1 MSIRNP
7 KQALYEQFAIVAKAL
22 GHPQR
27 LELIE
32 HLAQG
37 PRSVEA
43 LAMKLGLPIANVSQ
57 HLQTLRRAG
66 LLTAERDG
74 KFVNYR
80 LADDSGLAAF
90 ASVRTVA
97 ERHLAEVDRIVRG
110 YFEAR
115 DDMEPVTREELAER
129 MRDGLV
135 TVIDVRPPDE
145 FALGHVPGAINV
157 PLGDLRLGFP
167 NSIRTGKSSPTAA
180 VPLCDVL
187 RGGCTLR
194 ARAVS
199 RRAAWRTVC
208 RNGARRAAGRDDMNM
223 LRGVEQGL
231 VASLPFALPM
241 GSGSA

>member
-1 MSIRNP
+1 MSIRSP
-7 KQALYEQFAIVAKAL
+7 KQKLYEQFAIVAKAL

-66 LLTAERDG
+66 LLSAERNG

-80 LADDSGLAAF
+80 LVDDSGLAAF

-115 DDMEPVTREELAER
+115 DDMEPVTRQELADR

-157 PLGDLRLGFP
+157 PLGDLPARL
-167 NSIRTGKSSPTAA
+167 SELGKDKEVVAYCRGPWCVMSFEAVAA
-180 VPLCDVL
+180 L
-187 RGGCTLR
+187 RSHGYA
-194 ARAVS
+194 ARRLADGMPE
-199 RRAAWRTVC
+199 W
-208 RNGARRAAGRDDMNM
+208 RAAGMA
-223 LRGVEQGL
+223 VE
-231 VASLPFALPM
+231 VAA
-241 GSGSA
+241 

>member
-7 KQALYEQFAIVAKAL
+7 KQKLYEQFAIVAKAL

-66 LLTAERDG
+66 LLAAERNG

-80 LADDSGLAAF
+80 LVDDSGLAAF

-115 DDMEPVTREELAER
+115 DDMEPVTRQELADR

-157 PLGDLRLGFP
+157 PLGDLPARL
-167 NSIRTGKSSPTAA
+167 SELGKDKEVVAYCRGPWCVMSFEAVAA
-180 VPLCDVL
+180 L
-187 RGGCTLR
+187 RSHGYA
-194 ARAVS
+194 ARRLADGMPE
-199 RRAAWRTVC
+199 W
-208 RNGARRAAGRDDMNM
+208 RAAGMA
-223 LRGVEQGL
+223 VE
-231 VASLPFALPM
+231 VAA
-241 GSGSA
+241 

>member
-22 GHPQR
+22 GHAQR

-43 LAMKLGLPIANVSQ
+43 LATKLGLPIANASQ

-66 LLTAERDG
+66 LVSAERDG

-80 LADDSGLAAF
+80 LADDGVLSAF
-90 ASVRTVA
+90 ASVRTIA

-115 DDMEPVTREELAER
+115 DGMEPVTRRELADR

-135 TVIDVRPPDE
+135 IVIDVRPPDE
-145 FALGHVPGAINV
+145 FALGHVPGAISV
-157 PLGDLRLGFP
+157 PLGDLKARLSEFDKDREVVAYCRGPWCVMSFEAV
-167 NSIRTGKSSPTAA
+167 AA
-180 VPLCDVL
+180 L
-187 RGGCTLR
+187 RSHGYA
-194 ARAVS
+194 ARRLADGMPE
-199 RRAAWRTVC
+199 W
-208 RNGARRAAGRDDMNM
+208 RAAGMP
-223 LRGVEQGL
+223 VE
-231 VASLPFALPM
+231 VAA
-241 GSGSA
+241 

>member
-1 MSIRNP
+1 MSIGKP

-37 PRSVEA
+37 ARSVDL
-43 LAMKLGLPIANVSQ
+43 LATKVRLPIANVSQ

-66 LLTAERDG
+66 LVQAEREG

-80 LADDSGLAAF
+80 LADDTVLSLF
-90 ASVRTVA
+90 ASVRSVA
-97 ERHLAEVDRIVRG
+97 ERHLAAVDRIVQG
-110 YFEAR
+110 YFETR
-115 DDMEPVTREELAER
+115 DSMEPVTREGLATR

-157 PLGDLRLGFP
+157 PLADLQAYLPEIDSNREIVAYCRGPWCVMSFEAVAALRKRGFQ
-167 NSIRTGKSSPTAA
+167 
-180 VPLCDVL
+180 
-187 RGGCTLR
+187 
-194 ARAVS
+194 
-199 RRAAWRTVC
+199 
-208 RNGARRAAGRDDMNM
+208 ARRLEDGLPEWKAAG
-223 LRGVEQGL
+223 LPVE
-231 VASLPFALPM
+231 VTM
-241 GSGSA
+241 